1 MERAERIGLGVAGAG
16 HLILFGLLSVGFLS
30 TPHPEKLKQQPID
43 VSLVKDV
50 GLEAA
55 APQTVEEPAQSIAP
69 ETGEPEDAAPPE
81 PAEPAPA
88 PAPAPPQP
96 APKPA
101 PKAAPPEPAPK
112 AAPKPDPKPEPAPPK
127 PQPAPKPV
135 EKPRPAP
142 RPKPA
147 PAAERAAAA
156 KKAAAAAENAAKQA
170 AAAAAAKAKA
180 ASDAKAKAASDAKAK
195 AAADARAKAVA
206 DAKAKAAA
214 AAKARGSG
222 SDAASKAAK
231 PRGGRLGDDFL
242 KGLTSEP
249 SKSRSQTPRAA
260 KIDATAL
267 ASIVQAIARQIQP
280 CADRQVDPG
289 PGANQIVTTL
299 NLRLNENGTLAATPT
314 MVRQT
319 GITDEN
325 ERYAQRVRDLGIAA
339 FKGCS
344 PLKLPAEF
352 YDTPGGGWNN
362 INFKWKLR

>member
-16 HLILFGLLSVGFLS
+16 HLILFGLLSVGFLA
-30 TPHPEKLKQQPID
+30 TPNPEKLKQQPID

-55 APQTVEEPAQSIAP
+55 APQAVEEPAQSIAP
-69 ETGEPEDAAPPE
+69 ETGEPDDAAPPE
-81 PAEPAPA
+81 PAEPAPE
-88 PAPAPPQP
+88 PAPALPQP

-101 PKAAPPEPAPK
+101 PPAPAPK
-112 AAPKPDPKPEPAPPK
+112 AAPKPEPKPKPAPPK

-135 EKPRPAP
+135 EKPKPAP
-142 RPKPA
+142 KPRPN
-147 PAAERAAAA
+147 PAAERAAAQ
-156 KKAAAAAENAAKQA
+156 KAAAAQNAAKQA
-170 AAAAAAKAKA
+170 AAAAKSKA
-180 ASDAKAKAASDAKAK
+180 AADAKAK
-195 AAADARAKAVA
+195 AAADARAKAAA
-206 DAKAKAAA
+206 DARAKAAA

-222 SDAASKAAK
+222 TDAASKAAK

-260 KIDATAL
+260 KIDASAL

-344 PLKLPAEF
+344 PLKLPAEY

>member
-1 MERAERIGLGVAGAG
+1 MERSEKVGLGVAGAG

-30 TPHPEKLKQQPID
+30 TPNPEKLKQQPVE

-50 GLEAA
+50 GLEAT
-55 APQTVEEPAQSIAP
+55 APQAVEQPAQSVAP
-69 ETGEPEDAAPPE
+69 ETGEPDDAAPPE

-88 PAPAPPQP
+88 PAPAPEPAAEP
-96 APKPA
+96 AP
-101 PKAAPPEPAPK
+101 APPQPAPK
-112 AAPKPDPKPEPAPPK
+112 AAPKAEPKPKPAPPK
-127 PQPAPKPV
+127 PKPAPKPA
-135 EKPRPAP
+135 EK
-142 RPKPA
+142 PKPA
-147 PAAERAAAA
+147 PKSKPAPDRTAE
-156 KKAAAAAENAAKQA
+156 KAAKQAAADAKAKA

-180 ASDAKAKAASDAKAK
+180 AAEAKAKAAAAAKSKAAADAKAKAA
-195 AAADARAKAVA
+195 A

-222 SDAASKAAK
+222 SDSKSTANK

-242 KGLTSEP
+242 KGLTAEKST
-249 SKSRSQTPRAA
+249 SRSQTPRAA
-260 KIDATAL
+260 KIDARAL
-267 ASIVQAIARQIQP
+267 ASIVGAIARQIQP

-299 NLRLNENGTLAATPT
+299 NLKLNENGTLAATPT

-319 GITDEN
+319 GVTPEN

-344 PLKLPAEF
+344 PLKLPAE
-352 YDTPGGGWNN
+352 YYNTPNGGWNN

>member
-1 MERAERIGLGVAGAG
+1 MERSEKVGLGVAGAG

-30 TPHPEKLKQQPID
+30 TPNPEKLKQQPID

-50 GLEAA
+50 GLEAT
-55 APQTVEEPAQSIAP
+55 APQAVEMPAQSVAP
-69 ETGEPEDAAPPE
+69 ETGEPDDAAPPA

-88 PAPAPPQP
+88 PEPVPAPPQP
-96 APKPA
+96 APK
-101 PKAAPPEPAPK
+101 
-112 AAPKPDPKPEPAPPK
+112 AAPKPEPKPKPAPPK
-127 PQPAPKPV
+127 PQPAPKPA
-135 EKPRPAP
+135 EKPKPQP
-142 RPKPA
+142 KPKPA
-147 PAAERAAAA
+147 PAPDRTAE
-156 KKAAAAAENAAKQA
+156 KAAKQA
-170 AAAAAAKAKA
+170 AAEAKAKAAAAAKAKA
-180 ASDAKAKAASDAKAK
+180 AADAKAKAA
-195 AAADARAKAVA
+195 A

-222 SDAASKAAK
+222 SDSESKASK

-242 KGLTSEP
+242 KGLTAEKST
-249 SKSRSQTPRAA
+249 SRSQTPRAA
-260 KIDATAL
+260 KIDARAL
-267 ASIVQAIARQIQP
+267 ASIVDAIARQIQP

-299 NLRLNENGTLAATPT
+299 NLKLNENGTLAATPR

-319 GITDEN
+319 GVTPEN

-344 PLKLPAEF
+344 PLKLPAEY
-352 YDTPGGGWNN
+352 YDTPNGGWNN

>member
-1 MERAERIGLGVAGAG
+1 MERSEKVGLGVAGAG

-30 TPHPEKLKQQPID
+30 TPNPEKLKQQPID

-55 APQTVEEPAQSIAP
+55 APQAVEEPAQSIAP
-69 ETGEPEDAAPPE
+69 ETGEPDDAAPPAPE
-81 PAEPAPA
+81 EPAPA
-88 PAPAPPQP
+88 PAPEPAPAPPQPQPKPAPPEP

-101 PKAAPPEPAPK
+101 PKPK
-112 AAPKPDPKPEPAPPK
+112 PAPPK
-127 PQPAPKPV
+127 PAPAPKPA
-135 EKPRPAP
+135 EKPK
-142 RPKPA
+142 PKPKTD
-147 PAAERAAAA
+147 PAAERAAAQ
-156 KKAAAAAENAAKQA
+156 KAAAKEAAEKK
-170 AAAAAAKAKA
+170 AAAAAKAKA
-180 ASDAKAKAASDAKAK
+180 AAEAKAKAAADAKAK
-195 AAADARAKAVA
+195 AAADA
-206 DAKAKAAA
+206 KAKAAA
-214 AAKARGSG
+214 AEKARGSG
-222 SDAASKAAK
+222 SDSESKSAR

-249 SKSRSQTPRAA
+249 SKSRSQAPRAA

-289 PGANQIVTTL
+289 PGANEIVTTL

-319 GITDEN
+319 GVTAQN

-344 PLKLPAEF
+344 PLKLPPEY
-352 YDTPGGGWNN
+352 YDTPNGGWNN

>member
-1 MERAERIGLGVAGAG
+1 MERSEKVGLGVAGAG

-30 TPHPEKLKQQPID
+30 TPNPEKLKQQPID

-50 GLEAA
+50 GLEAT
-55 APQTVEEPAQSIAP
+55 APQAVEEPAQSIAP
-69 ETGEPEDAAPPE
+69 ETGEPDDAAPPA
-81 PAEPAPA
+81 PSEPAPA
-88 PAPAPPQP
+88 PEPAPVPPQPQPKPAPPEP

-101 PKAAPPEPAPK
+101 PKPK
-112 AAPKPDPKPEPAPPK
+112 PAPPK
-127 PQPAPKPV
+127 PAPAPKPA
-135 EKPRPAP
+135 EKPKPRPD
-142 RPKPA
+142 
-147 PAAERAAAA
+147 PAAERAAAQ
-156 KKAAAAAENAAKQA
+156 KAAAAKEAAEKK
-170 AAAAAAKAKA
+170 AAAAAKAKA
-180 ASDAKAKAASDAKAK
+180 AAEAKAK
-195 AAADARAKAVA
+195 AAADAKAKAAA

-222 SDAASKAAK
+222 SDSESKSAR

-289 PGANQIVTTL
+289 PGANEIVTTL

-319 GITDEN
+319 GVTAQN
-325 ERYAQRVRDLGIAA
+325 ERYAQRVKDLGIAA

-344 PLKLPAEF
+344 PLKLPPEY
-352 YDTPGGGWNN
+352 YDTPNGGWNN

>member
-1 MERAERIGLGVAGAG
+1 MERSERIGLGVAVAG
-16 HLILFGLLSVGFLS
+16 HIVLFGLLSVGFLA
-30 TPHPEKLKQQPID
+30 TPNPEKLKQQPVE

-50 GLEAA
+50 GLEAT
-55 APQTVEEPAQSIAP
+55 APQAVEEPAQSVAP
-69 ETGEPEDAAPPE
+69 ETGEPDDAAPPTPAEPAPEPATAPPE
-81 PAEPAPA
+81 PA
-88 PAPAPPQP
+88 P

-101 PKAAPPEPAPK
+101 PPKPAPETAPK
-112 AAPKPDPKPEPAPPK
+112 AEPKPKPAPPK

-135 EKPRPAP
+135 EKPA
-142 RPKPA
+142 PKPKPDTA
-147 PAAERAAAA
+147 AAERAAAR
-156 KKAAAAAENAAKQA
+156 KAAAAEAAAKEA
-170 AAAAAAKAKA
+170 ATAKAKAIADAKAAAAAKAKA
-180 ASDAKAKAASDAKAK
+180 A
-195 AAADARAKAVA
+195 A
-206 DAKAKAAA
+206 DAKVKAAA

-222 SDAASKAAK
+222 SDAASKASK

-249 SKSRSQTPRAA
+249 STSRSQTPRAA
-260 KIDATAL
+260 KIDANAL

-289 PGANQIVTTL
+289 PGANEIVTTL

-319 GITDEN
+319 GITPEN

-344 PLKLPAEF
+344 PLKLPPQF
-352 YDTPGGGWNN
+352 YDTPNGGWNN